1 MKEKIIKTPNAQ
13 ITYRVDGII
22 HLHYFENLITIKE
35 SKEIF
40 KAIRENSP
48 WDVSPLYISGDT
60 FSSLD
65 KESKDFFASEM
76 VLKHCSSVAVLAKNI
91 GQKLLVNFYFNLI
104 RLKTPT
110 RLFTSELDAI
120 NWSLPYTKNNILNS
134 NFVSK

>member
-1 MKEKIIKTPNAQ
+1 MKEKIIKTPNTQ

-65 KESKDFFASEM
+65 KESKDFFASEI
-76 VLKHCSSVAVLAKNI
+76 VLRHCSSVAVLAKNI
-91 GQKLLVNFYFNLI
+91 GQKILVNFYFNLI

-110 RLFTSELDAI
+110 RLFTSESDAI
-120 NWSLPYTKNNILNS
+120 NWSLPYAKNNILNS

>member
-1 MKEKIIKTPNAQ
+1 MKEKIIKIPNAQ

-65 KESKDFFASEM
+65 KESKDFFASEI
-76 VLKHCSSVAVLAKNI
+76 VLRHCSSVAVLAKNI
-91 GQKLLVNFYFNLI
+91 GQKILVNFYFNLI

-110 RLFTSELDAI
+110 RLFTSESDAI